1 MDEGGQVVTL
11 DVDQFSRP
19 LILRG
24 MVADVRRPLVSA
36 LELRNAGLEFIVG
49 NHGSRLV
56 HRKSGERANFL
67 ERAGV
72 PLLPVRP
79 REQMDSVVSPILA
92 EPTLADFGDV
102 PTSSG
107 SSSCSGSGGAAASA
121 ANPRPDGWGRRA
133 APENVNLKPVIAAD
147 CGYLKTVEMLETTS
161 ERRHFW

>member
-1 MDEGGQVVTL
+1 MTL
-11 DVDQFSRP
+11 DVDQLSRP

-36 LELRNAGLEFIVG
+36 LELRNAGLEFIVD
-49 NHGSRLV
+49 NYGSRLV

-121 ANPRPDGWGRRA
+121 ANPRPVDGEGEPVRA
-133 APENVNLKPVIAAD
+133 LQKPEKP
-147 CGYLKTVEMLETTS
+147 
-161 ERRHFW
+161 